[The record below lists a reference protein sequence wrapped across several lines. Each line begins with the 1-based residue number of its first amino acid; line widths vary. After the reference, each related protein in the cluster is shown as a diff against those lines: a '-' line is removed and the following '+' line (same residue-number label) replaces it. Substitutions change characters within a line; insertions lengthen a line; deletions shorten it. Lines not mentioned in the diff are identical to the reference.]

1 MPQLR
6 ESVLLEEFKSCL
18 PERVF
23 IYLNEQKV
31 DNVANAAVLADEF
44 MLTHR
49 TVFSPPARRNPTGGR
64 EWKNSEFVNVKSHL
78 NLVRKLAL

>member
-6 ESVLLEEFKSCL
+6 ELVLLEEFKTCL
-18 PERVF
+18 LERGVL
-23 IYLNEQKV
+23 YLNEQKV

-49 TVFSPPARRNPTGGR
+49 IVFSPPARRNPTDGR
-64 EWKNSEFVNVKSHL
+64 EEKF
-78 NLVRKLAL
+78 